1 MLFVVKGRLEV
12 FNYTT
17 LVWGGG
23 GGLGVS
29 GLRFKGQGI
38 DLSTMQKEAIL
49 SKCPTL
55 LPFVIAE
62 AIHLYLFLIK

>member
-1 MLFVVKGRLEV
+1 M
-12 FNYTT
+12 
-17 LVWGGG
+17 

>member
-17 LVWGGG
+17 LVWGG

>member
-1 MLFVVKGRLEV
+1 MLFVVEGRLEV

-17 LVWGGG
+17 LVWG